1 LAIDRHDP
9 VPRCARPAPP
19 RPGEAEVIISRHRET
34 LRTGGFAPMGSG
46 GKVVEKDETFISR
59 KQGVAKK
66 RVGFA
71 HKNVVLTLVERDGK
85 AHSLYVDSVRIADVV
100 PTSRI

>member
-1 LAIDRHDP
+1 
-9 VPRCARPAPP
+9 
-19 RPGEAEVIISRHRET
+19 
-34 LRTGGFAPMGSG
+34 MGSG

-85 AHSLYVDSVRIADVV
+85 AHRRHY
-100 PTSRI
+100 

>member
-1 LAIDRHDP
+1 MRPVSVLRNLAIDRHDP

-85 AHSLYVDSVRIADVV
+85 AHRRHY
-100 PTSRI
+100 